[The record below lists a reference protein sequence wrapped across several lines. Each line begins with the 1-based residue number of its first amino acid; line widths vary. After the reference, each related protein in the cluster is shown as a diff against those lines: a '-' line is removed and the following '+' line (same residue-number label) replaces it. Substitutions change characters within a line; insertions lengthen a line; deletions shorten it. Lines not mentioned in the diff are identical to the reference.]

1 MAINK
6 TGLFKGW
13 CISLSENLYSVNGD
27 KLPQALNASGF
38 LCSKMVFIHNI
49 NPTLFDFTLFGA
61 NFEIR
66 YYGMLYML
74 SFIIAY
80 FMIRYLAKQRKLGI
94 TDDDAADLI
103 LYILV
108 GVVAGARV
116 FYIVFYNLQY
126 YLQNPLEMVAV
137 WHGGLSF
144 HGGLA
149 GAALAGWYFCRKKKI
164 SFYKLADIAVIPA
177 AIGLALGRIG
187 NFLNGEVY
195 GRVTEMPWGVKF
207 PDAEGFRHPSQL
219 YESLKNLAIFATLWK
234 IKDKMLP
241 DGFLFWSFVT
251 MYGLLRFLIEF
262 VKEPDSQL
270 GFFLGYFTM
279 GQLLTFPMFVGGAI
293 MLYRLKRNHENK

>member
-1 MAINK
+1 
-6 TGLFKGW
+6 
-13 CISLSENLYSVNGD
+13 
-27 KLPQALNASGF
+27 
-38 LCSKMVFIHNI
+38 MVFIHNI